1 MNWFRKIKAKRLIR
15 AALNGSINKQQQAEL
30 NRLLSKDLS
39 LRKHYERMK
48 GLDQQLQNVKEQE
61 QPVDVSN
68 GVMKKVKALA
78 GDSAFYRAP
87 KSGSLAVWYTYPVRY
102 AAAAVAGILIGV
114 GSMLVITQSDKVTE
128 TGLQG
133 TMMQGERHEG
143 FTYRENNLHIRLI
156 PYLQDDIIYLNFF
169 LDSDEAVSFQV
180 AFDKEAYQPLTTG
193 LRNSSGVR
201 EISFSSQELSF
212 SAKGQI
218 SAQLGFKKTAD
229 NPQPLLV
236 KALKNGRLIVTKK
249 ISP

>member
-15 AALNGSINKQQQAEL
+15 AALNGSINEQQQAEL

-39 LRKHYERMK
+39 LKMHYDQMK
-48 GLDQQLQNVKEQE
+48 AMDQQLQNLKEPE
-61 QPVDVSN
+61 KPVDVSN
-68 GVMKKVKALA
+68 GVMTKIRALA
-78 GDSAFYRAP
+78 NDKAFDRLP

-114 GSMLVITQSDKVTE
+114 GSMLVITQSEEVTE
-128 TGLQG
+128 SGLQG
-133 TMMQGERHEG
+133 TMMQEERHDG
-143 FTYRENNLHIRLI
+143 FAYRENNLQIRLI
-156 PYLQDDIIYLNFF
+156 PYLQDDVIYLHFF
-169 LDSDEAVSFQV
+169 LDSDEAIHFQV
-180 AFDKEAYQPLTTG
+180 DFDKEALQPVTTG
-193 LRNSSGVR
+193 LRNDSGVR

-218 SAQLGFKKTAD
+218 SAQLGFKKKAD
-229 NPQPLLV
+229 NPKPLLV